1 MLQNQENIVK
11 LLAGKGAD
19 PNLKNKSG
27 GTPLMSATLRGLKAL
42 VDTLIAC
49 GADVNAHEWYR
60 RTPLFTA
67 LEKGHEVIAK
77 LLIAKGADLD
87 SEVAE
92 NGQELLLSIMDYNPD
107 KAASED
113 LFKLLVIEKKVNV
126 NFTDRYGL
134 TPLGCA
140 AISGYEGIVKIL
152 IEEGGASLDPR
163 DRLGRTPL
171 ALALAAGHNSVV
183 GLLIEK
189 GAELNT

>member
-1 MLQNQENIVK
+1 
-11 LLAGKGAD
+11 
-19 PNLKNKSG
+19 
-27 GTPLMSATLRGLKAL
+27 MSATLRGHKAL

-60 RTPLFTA
+60 RTFLFTA
-67 LEKGHEVIAK
+67 LVKGHEGCV
-77 LLIAKGADLD
+77 
-87 SEVAE
+87 
-92 NGQELLLSIMDYNPD
+92 
-107 KAASED
+107 
-113 LFKLLVIEKKVNV
+113 
-126 NFTDRYGL
+126 L

-183 GLLIEK
+183 ELLIEK

>member
-1 MLQNQENIVK
+1 
-11 LLAGKGAD
+11 
-19 PNLKNKSG
+19 
-27 GTPLMSATLRGLKAL
+27 MSATLRGRKAL

-49 GADVNAHEWYR
+49 GADVNAHEWNR

-77 LLIAKGADLD
+77 LMIAKGAGLD

-92 NGQELLLSIMDYNPD
+92 NVQELLLSIMDYNPD

-113 LFKLLVIEKKVNV
+113 LFKLLVIEKKLNV
-126 NFTDRYGL
+126 NFIDRYGL

>member
-1 MLQNQENIVK
+1 
-11 LLAGKGAD
+11 
-19 PNLKNKSG
+19 
-27 GTPLMSATLRGLKAL
+27 MSATLRGRKAL

-60 RTPLFTA
+60 RTPLFKA

-92 NGQELLLSIMDYNPD
+92 NGQELLLSITDYSPG

>member
-1 MLQNQENIVK
+1 
-11 LLAGKGAD
+11 
-19 PNLKNKSG
+19 
-27 GTPLMSATLRGLKAL
+27 MSATLRGRKAL

-49 GADVNAHEWYR
+49 GADVNAHEWNR

-92 NGQELLLSIMDYNPD
+92 NGQELLLSIMDYNPG

-134 TPLGCA
+134 TPLRCA
-140 AISGYEGIVKIL
+140 AISGYEGIVKILIL

-189 GAELNT
+189 ELS